1 MKKEILLFLF
11 VFLGYNLSAQNNIVE
26 NGGFEDAIDPNCL
39 FMGNGFCP
47 IDNYSNVKAYWNNFP
62 GWTYPI
68 RPGWYCNLNGMIPGV
83 GTSDN
88 ICVNWARTGDR
99 IGTGGHSEFLIGELK
114 EKIQKNI
121 YYYTEYYLYMGSQN
135 YIELGLKFYKNH
147 PKQCGTKDDIY
158 SNIES
163 GLSSSVMAPLFLETN
178 KWKKISKYITHFVE
192 YEYIG
197 IGLFNH
203 DEPPLNYQVDD
214 VRILKLNEN
223 ACPPYWKF
231 QNTEFNTDMLFQASD
246 YITIGENHD
255 NMIVI

>member
-1 MKKEILLFLF
+1 MKKEILLFLC

-26 NGGFEDAIDPNCL
+26 NGSFEDAINPDCL

-47 IDNYSNVKAYWNNFP
+47 TDNYSNVKAYWNNFP

-68 RPGWYCNLNGMIPGV
+68 RPGWHCNLDGMIPGV

-88 ICVNWARTGDR
+88 LCVNWARTGDR
-99 IGTGGHSEFLIGELK
+99 IGRGGHSEFLIGKLK

-121 YYYTEYYLYMGSQN
+121 NYYTEYYLYMGSQN

-178 KWKKISKYITHFVE
+178 KWKKISKYTTH
-192 YEYIG
+192 
-197 IGLFNH
+197 L
-203 DEPPLNYQVDD
+203 P
-214 VRILKLNEN
+214 
-223 ACPPYWKF
+223 
-231 QNTEFNTDMLFQASD
+231 NTNT
-246 YITIGENHD
+246 
-255 NMIVI
+255 